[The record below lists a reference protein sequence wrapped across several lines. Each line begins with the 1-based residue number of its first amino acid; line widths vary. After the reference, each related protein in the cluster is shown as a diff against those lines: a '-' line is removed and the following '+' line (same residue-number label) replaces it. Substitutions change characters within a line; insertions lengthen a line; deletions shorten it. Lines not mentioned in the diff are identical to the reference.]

1 MNEPPPLGR
10 GPALVVRGPETL
22 TDPRAH
28 PFVSQAQS
36 FVEKS
41 DLGREYVPLL
51 TIQPRK
57 LSLIAFEEFDL
68 ISRLSRKLKV
78 LKEEKRVIEEEIK
91 TNESMGTELLAV
103 IAALDNVSI
112 AQKEKVAIYV
122 EDVDKITR
130 LLLKLASQF
139 RRVGRILSRAGDSD
153 SNNDEE
159 MLAAKKRHAVLLE
172 QLEDA
177 KELKEDL
184 HRRGSQLAK
193 FLTQMLSEEQ
203 LVDYQYFIRM
213 KSKLLAETQ
222 EIEEKILLGEEQKEV
237 LERS

>member
-1 MNEPPPLGR
+1 
-10 GPALVVRGPETL
+10 
-22 TDPRAH
+22 
-28 PFVSQAQS
+28 S
-36 FVEKS
+36 F
-41 DLGREYVPLL
+41 
-51 TIQPRK
+51 Q
-57 LSLIAFEEFDL
+57 FDL

-139 RRVGRILSRAGDSD
+139 RRVGRILSRAGDNN

-184 HRRGSQLAK
+184 HRRGGQLAK
-193 FLTQMLSEEQ
+193 FLTQVLSEEQ

>member
-1 MNEPPPLGR
+1 
-10 GPALVVRGPETL
+10 
-22 TDPRAH
+22 
-28 PFVSQAQS
+28 
-36 FVEKS
+36 
-41 DLGREYVPLL
+41 
-51 TIQPRK
+51 
-57 LSLIAFEEFDL
+57 
-68 ISRLSRKLKV
+68 
-78 LKEEKRVIEEEIK
+78 
-91 TNESMGTELLAV
+91 
-103 IAALDNVSI
+103 
-112 AQKEKVAIYV
+112 
-122 EDVDKITR
+122 
-130 LLLKLASQF
+130 
-139 RRVGRILSRAGDSD
+139 
-153 SNNDEE
+153 
-159 MLAAKKRHAVLLE
+159 LAAKKRHAVLLE